1 MILFLYNCLVNLM
14 TWVYFTR
21 IVFFHKT
28 GMHQQSTTH
37 LFMIEPVE
45 FYSNEQT
52 AFTNHYQKEVTNES
66 ADDIA
71 EKALAEFH
79 GLKNAIE
86 ERGIKVTS
94 LLGSRDC
101 PDHIF
106 PNWFMTFD
114 DKTMQIFSMMAPNRR
129 EEKKAHMIQHLTE
142 SYELTDDMSHLEE
155 KEVFLESTSSM
166 VFDRVNRI
174 VYGGISPRTNAVQLI
189 LWCRNNNYELVLF
202 ETESH
207 KGSPIYHTDVLMYVG
222 TDIIGICLD
231 VIKPEHRDFVKEKVN
246 ANHKVVEL
254 TSDQIQSFCG
264 NAIEAKNEKNELF
277 LIISSTAYNALNKDQ
292 IDSLLTSY
300 KEIIYS
306 DIPTIEKYGGGSA
319 RCMLTEL
326 F

>member
-1 MILFLYNCLVNLM
+1 
-14 TWVYFTR
+14 
-21 IVFFHKT
+21 
-28 GMHQQSTTH
+28 MHEQSTSH

-52 AFTNHYQKEVTNES
+52 AFTNHYQKEVANES

-86 ERGIKVTS
+86 QRGIKVTS

-264 NAIEAKNEKNELF
+264 NAIEAKNGKNELF

>member
-1 MILFLYNCLVNLM
+1 
-14 TWVYFTR
+14 
-21 IVFFHKT
+21 
-28 GMHQQSTTH
+28 MHQQSTSH

-52 AFTNHYQKEVTNES
+52 AYTNHYQKTDLDEAAEK
-66 ADDIA
+66 IA

-86 ERGIKVTS
+86 KRGIKVTS
-94 LLGSRDC
+94 LLGSSDC
-101 PDHIF
+101 PDHVF
-106 PNWFMTFD
+106 PNWFITFD

-129 EEKKAHMIQHLTE
+129 EEKKSHMIQHLSET
-142 SYELTDDMSHLEE
+142 YELTDDISHLEE
-155 KEVFLESTSSM
+155 KEIFLESTSSM

-189 LWCRNNNYELVLF
+189 IWCRNNNYELVLF

-231 VIKPEHRDFVKEKVN
+231 VIKPEHREFVREKVN
-246 ANHKVVEL
+246 QYHDVLEL
-254 TSDQIQSFCG
+254 SAEQIQDFCG
-264 NAIEAKNEKNELF
+264 NAIEAKNNKNELF
-277 LIISSTAYNALNKDQ
+277 LIISTRAYKALNQNQ
-292 IDSLLTSY
+292 IKKLLESY
-300 KEIIYS
+300 REIIHS
-306 DIPTIEKYGGGSA
+306 DISTIEKYGGGSA

>member
-1 MILFLYNCLVNLM
+1 
-14 TWVYFTR
+14 
-21 IVFFHKT
+21 
-28 GMHQQSTTH
+28 MHQQSTSH

-52 AFTNHYQKEVTNES
+52 AYTNHYQKTVLDEA
-66 ADDIA
+66 ADKIS

-86 ERGIKVTS
+86 KRGIRVTS
-94 LLGSRDC
+94 LLGSSDC
-101 PDHIF
+101 PDHVF
-106 PNWFMTFD
+106 PNWFITFD

-129 EEKKAHMIQHLTE
+129 EEKKSHIIQHLSET
-142 SYELTDDMSHLEE
+142 YELTDDISHLEE
-155 KEVFLESTSSM
+155 KEIFLESTSSM

-189 LWCRNNNYELVLF
+189 IWCRNNNYDLVLF

-231 VIKPEHRDFVKEKVN
+231 VIKPEHREFVREKVN
-246 ANHKVVEL
+246 QYHDVLEL
-254 TSDQIQSFCG
+254 SAEQIQDFCG
-264 NAIEAKNEKNELF
+264 NAIEAKNDKGELF
-277 LIISSTAYNALNKDQ
+277 LIISTRAYEALNQNQ
-292 IDSLLTSY
+292 IKKLLESY
-300 KEIIYS
+300 KEIIHS